1 MCSDSTSITR
11 PSGARWSSPGTIC
24 PSNARSVTSK
34 TAPSRLDAVSSGPNS
49 RKFDGLALITSRSQS
64 PSTRVA
70 SDIPA
75 PGALTGTA

>member
-1 MCSDSTSITR
+1 MIS
-11 PSGARWSSPGTIC
+11 
-24 PSNARSVTSK
+24 PSNALLVTSK
-34 TAPSRLDAVSSGPNS
+34 TSPSRLDSVSSGPNS

-75 PGALTGTA
+75 PGG